1 MRPYISSLMFLIFSV
16 GFYLWSGSAV
26 ATESLK
32 CEAGPLTKVF
42 GKAPWLVYGCDDG
55 RSVIVVSAPGNP
67 AMPFYFM
74 FSPDKSG
81 YRLVGEGT
89 GSKDASAAALT
100 ELKRLTQSE
109 VMALGA
115 AARSKKSGSP

>member
-1 MRPYISSLMFLIFSV
+1 MFFVVTV
-16 GFYLWSGSAV
+16 GFHVYGGSAV
-26 ATESLK
+26 AAESLK

-42 GKAPWLVYGCDDG
+42 GNAPWLVYGCDDG
-55 RSVIVVSAPGNP
+55 RSVVVVSAPGNP